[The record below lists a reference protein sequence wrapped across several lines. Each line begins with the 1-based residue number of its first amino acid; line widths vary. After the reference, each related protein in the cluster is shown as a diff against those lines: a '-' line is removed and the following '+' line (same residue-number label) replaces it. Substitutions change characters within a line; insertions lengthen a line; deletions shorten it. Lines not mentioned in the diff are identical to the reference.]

1 MLEKVDA
8 RVLDR
13 FCLAKKIGSGAYGIV
28 WKGVDKKNGRAVA
41 LKKCFDCFR
50 NSVDARESPRLC
62 ELFYTTADTLNRKL
76 KKGHTASANTLE
88 N

>member
-50 NSVDARESPRLC
+50 NSVDARESPVQAL
-62 ELFYTTADTLNRKL
+62 LMYTADT
-76 KKGHTASANTLE
+76 HT
-88 N
+88 